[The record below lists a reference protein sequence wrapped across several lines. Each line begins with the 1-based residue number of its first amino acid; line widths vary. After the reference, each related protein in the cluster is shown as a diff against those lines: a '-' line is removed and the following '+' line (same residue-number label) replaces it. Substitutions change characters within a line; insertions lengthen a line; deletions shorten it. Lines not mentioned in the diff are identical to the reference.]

1 MAPLTPRWPLL
12 LAALAAGAL
21 VTGSTPS
28 SGVAETAPTL
38 AAQAAS
44 LRSSESGAL
53 LELYAAESAAARA
66 QARLAGLEARSAS
79 LARSEESARKRTEI
93 VRRSLAASQARVA
106 SLLRDLYIQ
115 GEPDP
120 IAVIL
125 GATSL
130 DEAMTGIEELAR
142 ATAQNERLGQEAAR
156 RAERL
161 QELSAVL
168 AAQRQGLDRAR
179 AAASAGAR
187 QLASAV
193 AAKQATV
200 ASIRRQRSLTR
211 ERLAALES
219 AARAAEQRSAALT
232 TTATGSGGAATSSAP
247 ATAPAA
253 AAATSQTEPSPP
265 PPAAGTHS
273 LVVDAVAYH
282 LPGNTASG
290 LPVGV
295 GVIAVDPSVIPLG
308 TRVFVPGYG
317 PAVAADVGSAV
328 KGNIIDLWMP
338 STKDALAWGRRT
350 VTITV
355 YG

>member
-1 MAPLTPRWPLL
+1 VAPLTPRLPLL
-12 LAALAAGAL
+12 LATVAAGL
-21 VTGSTPS
+21 IVTGSTPS
-28 SGVAETAPTL
+28 SGGAETAPSL
-38 AAQAAS
+38 AAQARS
-44 LRSSESGAL
+44 LRGSESGAL
-53 LELYAAESAAARA
+53 LQLYAAESAAARA
-66 QARLAGLEARSAS
+66 RAQLAGLETRSAA
-79 LARSEESARKRTEI
+79 LARSEASARKRTEI
-93 VRRSLAASQARVA
+93 VRRALTISQARVA
-106 SLLRDLYIQ
+106 SLLRNLYIE

-130 DEAMTGIEELAR
+130 DEALTGIDELAR
-142 ATAQNERLGQEAAR
+142 ATALNERLGNEAAR

-161 QELSAVL
+161 QEVTAVL
-168 AAQRQGLDRAR
+168 AAQRQSLDRAR
-179 AAASAGAR
+179 TAASLGAR

-200 ASIRRQRSLTR
+200 ASIRQQRSLTQQ
-211 ERLAALES
+211 RLAALE
-219 AARAAEQRSAALT
+219 AAAQAAQQRSASLT
-232 TTATGSGGAATSSAP
+232 AAAASTPATTAATEAAPVAP
-247 ATAPAA
+247 PAPAA
-253 AAATSQTEPSPP
+253 TDTTSPEPAT
-265 PPAAGTHS
+265 GTHA